1 MNLLYFAL
9 TISLGVYIIFVLFFL
24 TGLRRIKISKNNI
37 TNWPTVAIVI
47 AARNEEENLAHILQD
62 LSNLDYPTEL
72 LEIVIADDRSTD
84 NTWSLIKHFSDKH
97 DFIFGVQIKV
107 KSISMTPKKYALTK
121 AIERSNG
128 EIILSSDAD
137 CRIPRGWVKS
147 MVEQLQNGVG
157 IVVGSSSIDTHK
169 HSSFSHY
176 QLVDFLALVAANA
189 GAIGWG
195 FYWTGS
201 GQNLAYKRE
210 LFEEING
217 FNPVRERISGDDI
230 YLVQAIGKK
239 YGCTFNPNSDSFI
252 KTRPAVSVKQFISQ
266 RIRWSSNSR
275 FAAKIDLFFLLFL
288 FNTFVFNSAILVGL
302 FTSSIHSFL
311 PMIFGLKFVSDAL
324 VIYRGAEK
332 LHLTFP
338 SSIFI
343 LWSTLQPFY
352 IPFIGLTGLAGKF
365 KWKP

>member
-1 MNLLYFAL
+1 MTLLYLAL
-9 TISLGVYIIFVLFFL
+9 TISLGVYILFGLFFL
-24 TGLRRIKISKNNI
+24 TGMRRIKISKKDI
-37 TNWPTVAIVI
+37 TNWPTVSIVI
-47 AARNEEENLAHILQD
+47 AARNEEENLTNILQD
-62 LSNLDYPTEL
+62 LSNLDYPGEL

-84 NTWSLIKHFSDKH
+84 NTWSLIKHFSDQH
-97 DFIFGVQIKV
+97 YYIHGVQIKE
-107 KSISMTPKKYALTK
+107 KSTSMTPKKYALTK
-121 AIERSNG
+121 AIEQSNG

-169 HSSFSHY
+169 HSPFSHY
-176 QLVDFLALVAANA
+176 QLVDFLALVSANA

-210 LFEEING
+210 FFQEING
-217 FNPVRERISGDDI
+217 FNPVKDRISGDDI
-230 YLVQAIGKK
+230 YLVQTIGKK
-239 YGCTFNPNSDSFI
+239 HGCSFNPNSDSFI
-252 KTRPAVSVKQFISQ
+252 KTRPSLSVKQFISQ

-288 FNTFVFNSAILVGL
+288 CNAFVINSAILVGI

-311 PMIFGLKFVSDAL
+311 SMILGLKFVSDAL
-324 VIYRGAEK
+324 VIYKGAAK

-343 LWSTLQPFY
+343 LWSILQPFY